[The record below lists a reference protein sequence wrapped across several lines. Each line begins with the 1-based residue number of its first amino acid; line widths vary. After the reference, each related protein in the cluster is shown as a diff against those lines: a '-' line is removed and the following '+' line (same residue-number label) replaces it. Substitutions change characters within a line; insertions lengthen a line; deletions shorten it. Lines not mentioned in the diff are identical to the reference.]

1 MSSQKTFLTAF
12 NNQFTEFLD
21 AVYGIFPNSTQI
33 AYTRNSLTMLRKVN
47 PKLILST
54 WYQCIAV
61 QYKDEISRGDA
72 SFFIEK
78 NYQNDLSSYESG
90 DKILKSIESLRDSIR
105 DMTTDDQATAMKYI
119 QNLSKL
125 SIMYHEV

>member
-21 AVYGIFPNSTQI
+21 AVYSIFPDSTQV

-54 WYQCIAV
+54 WYQCIAI
-61 QYKDEISRGDA
+61 QYKDEINRGDA

-78 NYQNDLSSYESG
+78 NYQSDLSTYESG

-105 DMTTDDQATAMKYI
+105 EMTTDDQATAMKYI

>member
-12 NNQFTEFLD
+12 NNQFTEFLN
-21 AVYGIFPNSTQI
+21 AVYSIFPDSTQV

-47 PKLILST
+47 TKLILST
-54 WYQCIAV
+54 WYQCIAI
-61 QYKDEISRGDA
+61 QYKDEINRGDA

-78 NYQNDLSSYESG
+78 NYQSDLSTYESG

-105 DMTTDDQATAMKYI
+105 EMTTDDQATAMKYI

>member
-12 NNQFTEFLD
+12 NNQFTEFLN
-21 AVYGIFPNSTQI
+21 AVYSIFPDSTQV

-54 WYQCIAV
+54 WYQCIAI
-61 QYKDEISRGDA
+61 QYKDEINRGDA

-78 NYQNDLSSYESG
+78 NYQSDLSTYESG

-105 DMTTDDQATAMKYI
+105 EMTTDDQATAMKYI

>member
-21 AVYGIFPNSTQI
+21 AVYSIFPDSTQV

-54 WYQCIAV
+54 WYQCIAI
-61 QYKDEISRGDA
+61 QYKDEINRGDA

-78 NYQNDLSSYESG
+78 NYQSDLSNYESG

-105 DMTTDDQATAMKYI
+105 EMTTDDQATAMKYI

>member
-1 MSSQKTFLTAF
+1 MASQKTFLSAF

-21 AVYGIFPNSTQI
+21 AIYGIFPDSAQI

-47 PKLILST
+47 PRLILTT
-54 WYQCIAV
+54 WYQCVAL
-61 QYKDEISRGDA
+61 QYKDEINNGDA

-78 NYQNDLSSYESG
+78 NYQGDLVNYESG
-90 DKILKSIESLRDSIR
+90 EKILKSIDSLRDSIR
-105 DMTTDDQATAMKYI
+105 EMTNEDQTTSMKYI

>member
-21 AVYGIFPNSTQI
+21 AVYSIFPDSTQV

-54 WYQCIAV
+54 WYQCIAI
-61 QYKDEISRGDA
+61 QYKDEINRGDA

-78 NYQNDLSSYESG
+78 NYQSDLSNYESG
-90 DKILKSIESLRDSIR
+90 DKILKSIETLRDSIR
-105 DMTTDDQATAMKYI
+105 EMTTDDQATAMKYI